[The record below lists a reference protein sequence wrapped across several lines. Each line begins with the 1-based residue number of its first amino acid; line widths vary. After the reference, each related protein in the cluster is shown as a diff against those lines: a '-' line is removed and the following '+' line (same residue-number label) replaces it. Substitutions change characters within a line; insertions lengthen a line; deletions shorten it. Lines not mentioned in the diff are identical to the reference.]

1 MALADIRHEVVLAL
15 AQTHDAQ
22 HEAQALLARGEDSQK
37 VVAAGELDFL
47 ARQDARLNRRLAEI
61 DRRTAE
67 RRTTFAWAGS
77 ISRFRCFASP
87 TLRYPYTLPSA
98 IRPSAAFAFFCSRV
112 FFETDSA

>member
-22 HEAQALLARGEDSQK
+22 HDAQALLARGEDAEK

-47 ARQDARLNRRLAEI
+47 SRQDARLHARLAEI

-67 RRTTFAWAGS
+67 GRTTFSW
-77 ISRFRCFASP
+77 FRQEWFNLMLQIEKWIAHG
-87 TLRYPYTLPSA
+87 
-98 IRPSAAFAFFCSRV
+98 
-112 FFETDSA
+112 

>member
-22 HEAQALLARGEDSQK
+22 HEAQALLAHGEDAQK

-67 RRTTFAWAGS
+67 RRTTFAW
-77 ISRFRCFASP
+77 FRQEWFNLMLHMESWIAHG
-87 TLRYPYTLPSA
+87 
-98 IRPSAAFAFFCSRV
+98 
-112 FFETDSA
+112 